1 MAHKETKREFLDERK
16 QDSKQKHDSKR
27 ETSLGLTAKK
37 EGDMS
42 TWYTEVIQKADLA
55 DYSSV
60 SGCIILKP
68 YAYAIWEKIQHAVD
82 TRLKAMGVK
91 NAYFPLFIPE
101 KLLRKEQA
109 HVKGFSPEVAWVTE
123 AGGSK
128 LDERLAIR
136 PTSETIMYESY
147 AKWIRSWRD
156 LPLKLNQWNNVVRWE
171 FKHPVPFLR
180 TREFLWNEGHTC
192 FATKD
197 EAEKECVQILN
208 MYSHILENYFALAGV
223 KGKKT
228 ENEKFAGA
236 EYTLSIEL
244 YLPNGKAIQG
254 PDAHHDGQNFAK
266 AFGISFLDKNEKE
279 QFVYQNTWAIT
290 TRMIGVMIMAHG
302 DDKGLVLPPMLAPLQ
317 VVIVPIIFKDS
328 KEKVMEKAHEIAQ
341 ILSLSKAASA
351 YLDDREEYNPGWKFN
366 HYELTGVPIRIEI
379 GPRDVEKGQVIA
391 VRRDTL
397 MKETIAIKDLPKR
410 IPELLVD
417 IQSCLYKRSLK
428 NLQENIEEVKT
439 LDGLKQ
445 AVEKK
450 KLALA
455 FFCGSTS
462 CEDRI
467 KAESNGATA
476 RNIPFDQKLAKG
488 KCAGCGKESTVQVLW
503 GKSY

>member
-1 MAHKETKREFLDERK
+1 MANKDIPTKE
-16 QDSKQKHDSKR
+16 SP
-27 ETSLGLTAKK
+27 LGLTAKK

-42 TWYTEVIQKADLA
+42 TWYTEVIQKADLT

-68 YAYAIWEKIQHAVD
+68 YAYAIWEKIQQAVD
-82 TRLKAMGVK
+82 AKLKAMGVK
-91 NAYFPLFIPE
+91 NAYFPLLIPE

-123 AGGSK
+123 AGSTK

-192 FATKD
+192 FATKE
-197 EAEKECVQILN
+197 EAEKECVDILT
-208 MYSHILENYFALAGV
+208 MYDNVLKDFFALEGI

-228 ENEKFAGA
+228 DNEKFAGA

-254 PDAHHDGQNFAK
+254 PDSHHDGQNFAK
-266 AFGISFLDKNEKE
+266 AFGIKFLDKNEQE

-290 TRMIGVMIMAHG
+290 TRMIGVLIMIHG
-302 DDKGLVLPPMLAPLQ
+302 DDKGLVLPPKLAPLQ
-317 VVIVPIIFKDS
+317 VVIVPITFKES
-328 KEKVMEKAHEIAQ
+328 KEEVLKKAREIKDG
-341 ILSLSKAASA
+341 LSGSFSV
-351 YLDDREEYNPGWKFN
+351 YLDDRDEYNPGWKFN
-366 HYELTGVPIRIEI
+366 EWELKGVPLRIEI
-379 GPRDVEKGQVIA
+379 GPKDLEKNQAVIF
-391 VRRDTL
+391 RRDTL
-397 MKETIAIKDLPKR
+397 KKEFIPIKEVPKR
-410 IPELLVD
+410 AEALLED
-417 IQSCLYKRSLK
+417 IQSNLLKRSKKVL
-428 NLQENIEEVKT
+428 EESIIEAKT
-439 LDGLKQ
+439 MDQFSK
-445 AVEKK
+445 AIDAK
-450 KLALA
+450 KLVKALC
-455 FFCGSTS
+455 CGSGD
-462 CEDRI
+462 CEASI
-467 KAESNGATA
+467 KEKTNGAGS
-476 RNIPFDQKLAKG
+476 RNIPFSEKLV
-488 KCAGCGKESTVQVLW
+488 AGNCIWCGKQAKYNVLW